1 MNFKNKA
8 ILVTG
13 GTGTFGKEVVK
24 LLLSKHNPKKVIVFS
39 RDELKQFEMKNE
51 DFFKKYEKRVRFFIG
66 DIRDYERL
74 KDAMFK
80 VDYVIHAAAL
90 KQIETSEYNPSEFIK
105 TNILGSANV
114 IRAAIDNKVKK
125 LIGLSTDKAVS
136 PANLYGATKLC
147 SEKLFV
153 ASNNYYGYERET
165 KISIVRY
172 GNVINSRGSVVP
184 IFRNYKGKIFPIT
197 DIRMTRFNLKIEEA
211 ATFVLNSL
219 NLMMGNE
226 IFVPKLKSY
235 KIVDLLEAIKP
246 NANYKIVGIRSGE
259 KLHEDLISIDES
271 RYTIEFKKFYIIY
284 NSYILQNKKY
294 LIFIKSLRGKKV
306 KNSFFY
312 RSDKNN
318 FLSVSQIKELINS
331 LEDSK
336 KNKF

>member
-1 MNFKNKA
+1 
-8 ILVTG
+8 
-13 GTGTFGKEVVK
+13 
-24 LLLSKHNPKKVIVFS
+24 
-39 RDELKQFEMKNE
+39 
-51 DFFKKYEKRVRFFIG
+51 
-66 DIRDYERL
+66 
-74 KDAMFK
+74 
-80 VDYVIHAAAL
+80 
-90 KQIETSEYNPSEFIK
+90 
-105 TNILGSANV
+105 
-114 IRAAIDNKVKK
+114 
-125 LIGLSTDKAVS
+125 LSTDKAAA
-136 PANLYGATKLC
+136 PINLYGATKLC
-147 SEKLFV
+147 SDKIFTS
-153 ASNNYYGYERET
+153 ANNMTGSK
-165 KISIVRY
+165 KIIFSVVRY
-172 GNVINSRGSVVP
+172 GNVMGSRGSVIP
-184 IFRNYKGKIFPIT
+184 YFKKFENLGYLPIT